1 MELKPGL
8 LLLGLALLGFEARAQ
23 ATNPMSAAGGTM
35 ARIRFFTAL
44 PGEVQPKIYG
54 EWPLYEPPLQLV
66 YAGGGGGE
74 RILVA
79 QMLPSTGTGY
89 AEIPPGR
96 GKLEVREISTKDP
109 KTRGKV
115 RASLALDTKPG
126 LFYTAILIT
135 EGKESRMEFWED
147 PPARRPAEK
156 DQPAPEP
163 ERSLRCFV
171 LEPGTE
177 VEVASAEGGLKIQA
191 SFLKPGQASKLRAG
205 IWNVETKILTADPL
219 SQSAVELDLTEP
231 GNWSLFFVRDIYGK
245 IRPSLRQDAVAD

>member
-1 MELKPGL
+1 MELRAVLWL
-8 LLLGLALLGFEARAQ
+8 LVLALLTVEARPQ
-23 ATNPMSAAGGTM
+23 ATNPPATSVGNL
-35 ARIRFFTAL
+35 ARLRFLTAL
-44 PGEVQPKIYG
+44 PGEVQPKVYG
-54 EWPLYEPPLQLV
+54 EWPLYAPPLQLV
-66 YAGGGGGE
+66 HSGGAGGE
-74 RILVA
+74 RTLVA

-96 GKLEVREISTKDP
+96 GKLELREISPQDP
-109 KTRGKV
+109 KARGKV

-126 LFYTAILIT
+126 LFYTAVLVKDGQGT
-135 EGKESRMEFWED
+135 RMEFWED

-177 VEVASAEGGLKIQA
+177 VEVVAPEAGIKLQS
-191 SFLKPGQASKLRAG
+191 SFLKPGQAAKLRPG
-205 IWNVETKILTADPL
+205 IWNVETKVLTADPPA
-219 SQSAVELDLTEP
+219 QSAFELDLTEP

-245 IRPSLRQDAVAD
+245 IRPTLRQDAVAE

>member
-1 MELKPGL
+1 MELKITL
-8 LLLGLALLGFEARAQ
+8 WLLGLALLTVEARPQ
-23 ATNPMSAAGGTM
+23 TTNAPGTPGGNM
-35 ARIRFFTAL
+35 ARLRFFTAL
-44 PGEVQPKIYG
+44 PGEVQPKVYG

-66 YAGGGGGE
+66 YSGGGGGE

-96 GKLEVREISTKDP
+96 GKLELREISTQDP
-109 KTRGKV
+109 KVRGKL
-115 RASLALDTKPG
+115 RASLALETKPG
-126 LFYTAILIT
+126 LFYTSVLVKDGQGT
-135 EGKESRMEFWED
+135 RMEFWED

-177 VEVASAEGGLKIQA
+177 VEVTGAEAGIKIQT
-191 SFLKPGQASKLRAG
+191 SFLKPGQASKLRSG
-205 IWNVETKILTADPL
+205 IWTVETKVLAVDPPAP
-219 SQSAVELDLTEP
+219 SAVELDLTEP

-245 IRPSLRQDAVAD
+245 IRPILRQDALAE